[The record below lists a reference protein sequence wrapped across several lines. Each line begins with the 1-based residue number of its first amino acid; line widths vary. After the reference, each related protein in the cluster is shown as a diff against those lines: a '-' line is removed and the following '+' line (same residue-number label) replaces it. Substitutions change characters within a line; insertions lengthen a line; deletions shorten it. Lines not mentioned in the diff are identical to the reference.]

1 MAVLQA
7 LRRTPR
13 TLARSPVL
21 FAPVLALLAV
31 QSASLALRRLDPLVA
46 SLVSVGISFV
56 FLFVGPFFT
65 GGIIGMADEALDGRT
80 SLATFFAEGRA
91 NYLPILLVSLV
102 LVVVNFAL
110 GVVAFVGAISAH
122 FAVFGDVAGGGADL
136 VALAVVGVVGAVG
149 AVVVVGY
156 LSLIFLVQFYAQ
168 AIVVDD
174 LGAVGA
180 VGHSVSVVRTHPVS
194 TVGYSVLV
202 GTVGGLFGAAFG
214 LASILVP
221 PTATQRVTLPA
232 PSLAVAVGVA
242 LLALVLGTLAGG
254 FLGVYSVSFYRA
266 IGTDGTPV

>member
-102 LVVVNFAL
+102 LVVVTFAL

-136 VALAVVGVVGAVG
+136 VALAVVGVVGAV
-149 AVVVVGY
+149 VVAGY

-202 GTVGGLFGAAFG
+202 GTMGGLFGAAFG

-232 PSLAVAVGVA
+232 PPLAVAVGVA